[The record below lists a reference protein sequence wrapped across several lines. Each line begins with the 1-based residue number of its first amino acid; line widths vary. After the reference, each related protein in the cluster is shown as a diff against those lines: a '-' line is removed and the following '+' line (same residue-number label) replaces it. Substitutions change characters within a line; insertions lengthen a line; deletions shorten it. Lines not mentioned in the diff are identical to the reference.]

1 LKFEVSSFKFQ
12 VATSCKQQ
20 TLNLK
25 LQGMK
30 KHRNTRLL
38 AILLAT
44 GFVAL
49 CAVAA
54 DFEVTGPDGRRILL
68 KDDGTWRYVDAKG
81 KGAARD
87 AKDRDVKEDVA
98 KDAKDAKDK
107 PRDEG
112 EAVLRLEGRT
122 ESGNTCRYD
131 LRLVNNLPY
140 EIRSIAPTFSA
151 HRANGV
157 IYDSVLAIFQ
167 TIRPGD
173 NQRREILFRGVACSE
188 IARLQVHGG
197 DRCVMGELDRFT
209 PVKGDCLSK
218 VQVIASELVRFDK

>member
-1 LKFEVSSFKFQ
+1 
-12 VATSCKQQ
+12 
-20 TLNLK
+20 
-25 LQGMK
+25 MK
-30 KHRNTRLL
+30 NHRKI
-38 AILLAT
+38 AIVLMT
-44 GFVAL
+44 GFAAL

-54 DFEVTGPDGRRILL
+54 DFEVTGPDGRRILV

-81 KGAARD
+81 K
-87 AKDRDVKEDVA
+87 EP
-98 KDAKDAKDK
+98 AKDK
-107 PRDEG
+107 DAAQDAKEKPKDEG

-122 ESGNTCRYD
+122 EIGNACRYA

-157 IYDSVLAIFQ
+157 VYDSVLATFQ

-173 NQRREILFRGVACSE
+173 NQRHEILFRGVACSE
-188 IARLQVHGG
+188 IARVQVHGG
-197 DRCVMGELDRFT
+197 DRCVMGDLDRFT

-218 VQVIASELVRFDK
+218 IRIVASELVRFDK